1 VAGKFGSGDQYM
13 SWIALDDVV
22 AAIQHALG
30 ATELSGPVNTVAP
43 TPVTNLEFTKTLGR
57 VLSRPTVLPIPA
69 FAARLVFGEMAQEL
83 LLSGQRAVPA
93 RLLAAGFRFRHPELE
108 EALRSI
114 LRR

>member
-1 VAGKFGSGDQYM
+1 MAGTVGSGDQYM

-22 AAIQHALG
+22 GAIQHALWTPG
-30 ATELSGPVNTVAP
+30 LSGPVNTVAP

-57 VLSRPTVLPIPA
+57 VLSRPTVLSMPA
-69 FAARLVFGEMAQEL
+69 FVARLAFGEMAQEL

-93 RLLAAGFRFRHPELE
+93 RLLATGFRFTHPELE
-108 EALRSI
+108 HALRSI